1 MNAKALAEAQAAF
14 ERIART
20 LSLVEGFTLMPVHVT
35 GPDVSHALA
44 AWLEGRGTR
53 VRVVEPLDEEG
64 WRVVVASVLGEE
76 GGVQAPAGMVHA
88 VMVIGP
94 RGTPPGLGAGLRI
107 MNQRR
112 DTIVEGLSCPL
123 LWCGPLEFLNYTWE
137 RAPDLWSIRGMNQR
151 VLLETKAPPESP
163 LWGGVVAQG
172 APERLRE
179 TLRAAR
185 EQGDREVAA
194 RVTVQ
199 LAESLLAAG
208 EYGEAAEVID
218 EAKREAP
225 VSQNASATLSLLRAR
240 AAHALGDVETARQA
254 VIEAE
259 VSRQAPGSGS
269 DRSFEAQ
276 AATARGN
283 LELRVDA
290 EKAREAYAQA
300 VAAAEASGD
309 KRNEAVALADL
320 GIALL
325 ALGEAEAG
333 LTRLEAARA
342 LASEVGDERSEARCL
357 MHLGRAHAA
366 LYDSRAAAQCF
377 EEALEL
383 VRGQGDRRGEARVL
397 FHVAKTYLDA
407 GDVEKARED
416 ALRALLL
423 ARSVGDEGLV
433 ARAEEALAE
442 SRAASSG

>member
-1 MNAKALAEAQAAF
+1 MAAF

-20 LSLVEGFTLMPVHVT
+20 LSLVEGFTLMPVQVT
-35 GPDVSHALA
+35 GPDVSRALS
-44 AWLEGRGTR
+44 AWLEARGTR
-53 VRVVEPLDEEG
+53 VRVVEPRDEEG
-64 WRVVVASVLGEE
+64 WRAIVASVLGEQ
-76 GGVQAPAGMVHA
+76 GGAPAAPEVVHA

-94 RGTPPGLGAGLRI
+94 RGTPPGLGAGLSI
-107 MNQRR
+107 ANQRR
-112 DTIVEGLSCPL
+112 DTIVEGLGCPL

-137 RAPDLWSIRGMNQR
+137 RAPDLWSIRGMMQR
-151 VLLETKAPPESP
+151 VLLEAKAPPESP
-163 LWGGVVAQG
+163 LWGGVVAAG

-199 LAESLLAAG
+199 LAESLLAGG

-218 EAKREAP
+218 EAKSEAP
-225 VSQNASATLSLLRAR
+225 LSGNASATLALLRAR

-254 VIEAE
+254 LIEAE
-259 VSRQAPGSGS
+259 LARQAPASSS

-290 EKAREAYAQA
+290 GKARASYEEA
-300 VAAAEASGD
+300 VSAATVSGD

-333 LTRLEAARA
+333 LTQLEAART

-407 GDVEKARED
+407 GDAEKARED
-416 ALRALLL
+416 ALRALVL

-442 SRAASSG
+442 ARAASTG